1 MRMDLLE
8 AIRRRKTTNTP
19 FRPERISDEH
29 KRLLI
34 EAASRAPSHF
44 NSQPWRFIV
53 VEDKER
59 IAQIADI
66 AGDSMKRLMDDGSF
80 VARYRRYFRF
90 DEKESTATGSG
101 IYVDNIPALLKPMVR
116 LVFSE
121 QVGALL
127 SKFGASSILGN
138 DQRKIVRDAPL
149 LLAITLDR
157 QEYKPGELSGLYA
170 SITLGAVIQTLWLVT
185 TALDIG
191 MQFISTPLEVADNK
205 ARIVALLK
213 IPDEYELVAIFRMGY
228 KDPDAARN
236 TIDWTSNQRKP
247 FTELA
252 RYNDWETPVPEPFA
266 SARSLLWEG
275 AETPS
280 RP

>member
-1 MRMDLLE
+1 MDLLE
-8 AIRRRKTTNTP
+8 AIRKRKTTNAP

-44 NSQPWRFIV
+44 NSQPWRFIII
-53 VEDKER
+53 EDTRIIER
-59 IAQIADI
+59 MADI

-80 VARYRRYFRF
+80 VSRYRRYFRF
-90 DEKESTATGSG
+90 SEKETHSTGSG
-101 IYVDNIPALLKPMVR
+101 IFIDNVPAVLRPMVK

-121 QVGALL
+121 QVGSLL

-138 DQRKIVRDAPL
+138 DQSKIVRGAPL
-149 LLAITLDR
+149 LLAITLDK

-191 MQFISTPLEVADNK
+191 MQFISTPLEVPTNR
-205 ARIVALLK
+205 ARVVELLK
-213 IPDEYELVAIFRMGY
+213 IPEDFDLVAIFRLGY
-228 KDPDAARN
+228 KDPNAARN
-236 TIDWTSNQRKP
+236 TIDWTSSQRKP
-247 FTELA
+247 ITELA
-252 RYNDWETPVPEPFA
+252 HYNDWNTPIPDSLA
-266 SARSLLWEG
+266 AARSLLWE
-275 AETPS
+275 ES
-280 RP
+280 R